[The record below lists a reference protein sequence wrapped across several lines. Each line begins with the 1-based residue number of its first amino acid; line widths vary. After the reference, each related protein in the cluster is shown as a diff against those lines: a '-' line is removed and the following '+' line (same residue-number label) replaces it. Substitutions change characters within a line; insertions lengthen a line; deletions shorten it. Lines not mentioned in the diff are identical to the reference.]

1 RGIRKLEYFRF
12 LFQYSSQSKDTVI
25 RILFVRNC
33 KLPLSWSDFNYL
45 KIQRLIIFIKV
56 SYDIGLQGAMYFAA
70 NIQLFMAKLRG
81 GTFVRFAQRI
91 LWLMLLAFLIGI
103 GTASAQVPTGSIVGT
118 VLDAQKAAVPG
129 ATVTITSEDT
139 GAKYTTKTAANGEY
153 SVASLNFGFYRV
165 DVVKDGFKAGSVTG
179 LKLDASSRLSVPPI
193 VLEVGA
199 QSETVTVEASTSQQV
214 QTTDASVGSQISTE
228 QLQN

>member
-1 RGIRKLEYFRF
+1 
-12 LFQYSSQSKDTVI
+12 
-25 RILFVRNC
+25 
-33 KLPLSWSDFNYL
+33 
-45 KIQRLIIFIKV
+45 
-56 SYDIGLQGAMYFAA
+56 M
-70 NIQLFMAKLRG
+70 
-81 GTFVRFAQRI
+81 RFAQRI

-214 QTTDASVGSQISTE
+214 QTTDASVTTHIDQK
-228 QLQN
+228 QLQDLPIANRQPSSMLSLEPGVGSNGKTSTVIDGQRSAFTSVTLDGI